1 MNLTRYR
8 PSRNIVFGFLLA
20 LSALS
25 LKLPPAFSDGLK
37 HIGHYFVPFQSAA
50 YDAARAA
57 TASVA
62 DVDESSRIGEL
73 TRERDALA
81 FALLSQS
88 SEVDRLTNENTRLSA
103 IRTRVMPEPVPLQP
117 ARVVGRDIVAAR
129 DAVLIGRGKSRN
141 VAYRDWVA
149 SRFFID
155 RGAAA
160 GLESEQAVFAR
171 EALLG
176 RVELVSSYMARVQ
189 LLSDIDSTRIEV
201 RIGRVVDSKGGELEI
216 PLESEDP
223 LPMRQSRLVVVD
235 YVCSLRGKG
244 GGRMVVEDVPHRYLQ
259 GLGDNE
265 PGDAHRRVK
274 VGDLVFSAPGQFGIP
289 VSMVVGKVIEIQQK
303 PEKRLVA
310 DVVVAP
316 VVDIDRLQ
324 NVWVIPSTPAG
335 GTAP

>member
-8 PSRNIVFGFLLA
+8 PSRNVVFGFLLA

-37 HIGHYFVPFQSAA
+37 HIGHYLVPFQSAA
-50 YDAARAA
+50 YDAARGA

-62 DVDESSRIGEL
+62 HVDESARVEEL
-73 TRERDALA
+73 TRERDSLSYALM
-81 FALLSQS
+81 SQTA
-88 SEVDRLTNENTRLSA
+88 ELDRMTAENRRLSA
-103 IRTRVMPEPVPLQP
+103 IRTAVMPEPVPLQP

-141 VAYRDWVA
+141 VAHRDWVA
-149 SRFFID
+149 SRFFINQ
-155 RGAAA
+155 GALA
-160 GLESEQAVFAR
+160 GMENEQAVFAR
-171 EALLG
+171 ESLLG
-176 RVELVSSYMARVQ
+176 RVEQVSQYMARVQ
-189 LLSDIDSTRIEV
+189 LLSDIDSGRIEV
-201 RIGRVVDSKGGELEI
+201 RIGKVVDAKGIVLEGL
-216 PLESEDP
+216 PDSDDP
-223 LPMRQSRLVVVD
+223 MPMRQSRLSVVD

-244 GGRMVVEDVPHRYLQ
+244 GGRMVVEDVPYRYLE
-259 GLGDNE
+259 GKGDAE
-265 PGDAHRRVK
+265 PGDNHRRVT

-289 VSMVVGKVIEIQQK
+289 VSMVVGKVVEIQQK

-324 NVWVIPSTPAG
+324 DVWVIPSTPAG
-335 GTAP
+335 GAVP